1 MCELTD
7 DTEDPGDQNTPEDAA
22 LDILGEKNGSDQD
35 SDQCKKDCDAL

>member
-22 LDILGEKNGSDQD
+22 FDILGEKNGSDQD
-35 SDQCKKDCDAL
+35 SDQCKKDCDTL